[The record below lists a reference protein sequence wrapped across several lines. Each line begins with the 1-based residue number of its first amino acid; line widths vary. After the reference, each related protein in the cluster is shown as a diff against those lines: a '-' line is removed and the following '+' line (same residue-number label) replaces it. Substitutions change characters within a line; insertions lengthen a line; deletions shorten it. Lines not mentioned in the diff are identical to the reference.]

1 MPDRAG
7 PRADRRGGSR
17 AGLPAGLRAGGGAA
31 CRRAVVRASAEDAF
45 AALYDVRRHA
55 AWIPLTRIEAPE
67 VLEVD
72 DEFVA
77 VSGPGVRR
85 GAPGL
90 VDRMRVVARVGPSTE
105 DRRTGL
111 ARFLKTGPV
120 LTGWA
125 ELTVRPLGAA
135 ACEVTWT
142 ERIGLR
148 GLPMG
153 LTDLVSRPLTG
164 LMVAGVLR
172 HAARD
177 LEAPR
182 PTL

>member
-7 PRADRRGGSR
+7 TAQP
-17 AGLPAGLRAGGGAA
+17 PEGGGPDAHRAA
-31 CRRAVVRASAEDAF
+31 SRRAVVRASAEDTF

-55 AWIPLTRIEAPE
+55 AWIPLTRVEAPAA
-67 VLEVD
+67 LEVG
-72 DEFVA
+72 DEFAA
-77 VSGPGVRR
+77 VTGPGARR
-85 GAPGL
+85 GGPGL
-90 VDRMRVVARVGPSTE
+90 VDRMRVVTHEPPSTAE
-105 DRRTGL
+105 RRAGL
-111 ARFLKTGPV
+111 ARFVKTGPV

-125 ELTVRPLGAA
+125 ELVVRPLGPG

-153 LTDLVSRPLTG
+153 ATDLVSRPATG

-172 HAARD
+172 HAAREV
-177 LEAPR
+177 EAR
-182 PTL
+182 RSAL